1 METRELVNKAVK
13 QVTNGK
19 HDHSEGKIAKMIEE
33 QTAKLPS
40 DVFLWA
46 GLGCLAFSAF
56 VRIVGLRSAGQFVG
70 QLAAPILIMGLY
82 DKLVKTHGHDKES
95 SGSEKESRDR

>member
-19 HDHSEGKIAKMIEE
+19 HDHSEGKVAKMIEE

-40 DVFLWA
+40 DTFLWV
-46 GLGCLAFSAF
+46 GLGCLAFSAAI
-56 VRIVGLRSAGQFVG
+56 RIVGLRSAGQFIG

-82 DKLVKTHGHDKES
+82 NKLVKVEGHDKE
-95 SGSEKESRDR
+95 GK